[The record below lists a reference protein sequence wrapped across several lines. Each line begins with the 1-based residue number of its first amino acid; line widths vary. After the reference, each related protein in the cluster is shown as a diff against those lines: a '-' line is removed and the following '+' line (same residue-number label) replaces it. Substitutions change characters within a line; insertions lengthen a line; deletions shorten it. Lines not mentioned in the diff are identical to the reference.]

1 MHVRSVKKI
10 KLEPNSL
17 VTEPKG
23 LSWKY
28 LLFALVACAL
38 MIGVLVVARH
48 TTNKDVNATLHSS
61 VDLRTLHLEFVRSS
75 EAREQGLS
83 GRDKLQKNQAMVFD
97 FRDNADG
104 RCFWMKDMNFSI
116 DILWLNDEHKVVKVV
131 ESASPSS
138 YPESFCST
146 SKPTYVVELV
156 AGQAKALQIR
166 EGKTVKL

>member
-1 MHVRSVKKI
+1 MHEQSVKKI
-10 KLEPNSL
+10 KLEPKSL
-17 VTEPKG
+17 ATEPKG

-38 MIGVLVVARH
+38 MIGVLVAARH

-61 VDLRTLHLEFVRSS
+61 VDLRILHLEFVRSS

-116 DILWLNDEHKVVKVV
+116 DIIWLNDEHKVVKVV
-131 ESASPSS
+131 ESASPDS

-156 AGQAKALQIR
+156 AGQARVLQIR